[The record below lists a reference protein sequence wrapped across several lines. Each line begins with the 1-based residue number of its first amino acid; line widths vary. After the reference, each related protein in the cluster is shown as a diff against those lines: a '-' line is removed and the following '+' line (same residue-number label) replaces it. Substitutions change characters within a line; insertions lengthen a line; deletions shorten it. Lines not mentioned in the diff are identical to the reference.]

1 MLATLNT
8 SADTSQI
15 SHYPWDGVKLRLWSL
30 VDMIDCRITALM
42 SAFEQLRGICD
53 SLYQYPDLRAE
64 LSDEDKDRA
73 GRWAFLHDLES
84 LEAIIDDERIRL
96 HVWRLRNNGRNPM
109 SAEVLIREY
118 ESLKHD
124 LVMVMANRKF
134 AYIPTSVSGYF
145 EQDRLFGDAVYEKFP
160 MMRNDIKDAGNCIA
174 SGLPT
179 AAVFH
184 LIRVAEYGLRHI
196 ARRMKMTRI
205 LGKKNVDISETTW
218 ETLLRELRGKLE
230 SAHQEKNITA
240 ARAKRIALY
249 SDAADHAKHMQGLW
263 RNGVS
268 HLAVYN
274 EREALNAF
282 DRVKGFIQLI
292 AGGFA

>member
-1 MLATLNT
+1 
-8 SADTSQI
+8 
-15 SHYPWDGVKLRLWSL
+15 
-30 VDMIDCRITALM
+30 MIDCRITALM